1 MDDVDND
8 AKWAFGAF
16 IVMFIIALFLAI
28 GAIKFKLG
36 MEDVLEDFF
45 RSCHKINEETI
56 QCPIP
61 K

>member
-1 MDDVDND
+1 MDNE
-8 AKWAFGAF
+8 AKWAFGTAIAIF
-16 IVMFIIALFLAI
+16 MIALFLAI

-36 MEDVLEDFF
+36 MEDALENFF
-45 RSCHKINEETI
+45 RSCHKINEETM